1 MPSKSRIELVRL
13 TEIPLPAV
21 MDLLNE
27 PRNARHMPLA
37 GAFDE
42 AEAAE
47 WVRSKDAQWDRHGYG
62 PWGVLVDGAFGGWGG
77 FQHEDGGADFALVL
91 LPDQWGRGADVA
103 RAALARGV
111 EVLGLDVVVIALPL
125 TRSPTRAVARL
136 GFVPDGEVV
145 YGGAPFRQYRLT
157 RETWVATR

>member
-1 MPSKSRIELVRL
+1 MPSEPRIEFVQL

-47 WVRSKDAQWDRHGYG
+47 WVRSKDA
-62 PWGVLVDGAFGGWGG
+62 
-77 FQHEDGGADFALVL
+77 
-91 LPDQWGRGADVA
+91 
-103 RAALARGV
+103 
-111 EVLGLDVVVIALPL
+111 
-125 TRSPTRAVARL
+125 
-136 GFVPDGEVV
+136 
-145 YGGAPFRQYRLT
+145 
-157 RETWVATR
+157 